1 MDVCDPNASIKELRD
16 AVRRNT
22 GLADIKLTR
31 EQICDI
37 KSRVEGGLILAPP
50 LMLSADRKFMRDP
63 KSPFSRSD
71 YEKLFRAETKR
82 PSLMR
87 LAKKIRIAIDEES
100 ATKEQIADAI
110 HSKLRL
116 MKISE
121 PIELAKRTKKRH
133 RVARRA
139 NNRPTNSAMENS
151 NNKEL
156 TPPPRRENTNKNR
169 PTPPPQPTRA
179 NVNVNTN
186 NRPTPPPQPTRAN
199 ASVNNTNNRPTP
211 QRRRNNVAAMNNR
224 PSPLPRR
231 AASARPDGKSFFE
244 RLFGGNEPR
253 SFEVNSR
260 RLMNAKRQM
269 NARENAFE
277 IQKRETQRKMNN
289 MRDASEKIKRE
300 RDRYDDELK
309 YLRRQQYSSNAER
322 KAKEQQI
329 ALVQQKLR
337 NSELK
342 LEMSEQS
349 KDNLKAT
356 LNAQKKQIDEA
367 NAKIEAEKRKMQEQ
381 LKQETE
387 KAQREIEKL
396 QEQLSKGVDDPN
408 VKKEY
413 ERKLSEATSA
423 FEEKIQKLERARV
436 IETEGIKTELK
447 ELQSKLVAAQDSTE
461 KNRLEKE
468 VKALQGELQ
477 EALRKGE
484 KIKLNFNAK
493 LREVENSVNKRK
505 QLEEVKQKEA
515 ETKLSELANQGKFDA
530 AKIPEALLTIG
541 ANTDVDKFVKKVAD
555 KANKRREETAL
566 KALRQTGV
574 DDAYIRAYMNAK
586 NHGKYSDVNVN
597 DLTNKRDKDMIVA
610 KQRANIAP
618 RGFFGGKQ
626 KPKLVYIANDRYN
639 EALSAIN
646 QAKAQK
652 ENAQQKAQE
661 EKENAQRKAQEE
673 KEAIAAARQKDE
685 ESLKNTINLTNE
697 ERKRIMKKW
706 RPGFDLNK
714 AVNAV
719 RAKKL
724 DESKRAEALE
734 KKRLAEESNRN
745 AAEQALRNI
754 EDLTNAE
761 RATVMKK
768 WKPGYDAM
776 AQAQKIVT
784 AKKSDEQALMA
795 MNITNN
801 ERANIMRRWKY
812 GSWTFDAR
820 KEGQKIISEKEK
832 KHIKN
837 LQATVGG
844 RSSKAGQWKEK
855 DIRRVAQKLGK
866 DVRALTVNDLRE
878 ANAEE
883 KQALS
888 NATAAKN
895 ANQRAREKVMKNSGN
910 ERVLTERATAIRN
923 KIIRTRNITNAQ
935 KDKLVNEI
943 GKNLRRPKRAGKW
956 LDDAEIDKRLAKLRS
971 DAKAREL
978 AQRLG
983 VTEKFVRETAGRVGK
998 PVYNL
1003 IPANVTTQKQAN
1015 PEVVANKAKRNADKP
1030 KELNSRAIE
1039 KREKAKKELNNL
1051 AERGLFNRTSIPKAI
1066 DTITA
1071 NTDMR
1076 VFIKQFER
1084 PAKPRVKTTAS
1095 ENNAWRKKWNSAQ
1108 EQASAREKA
1117 RLEAEKKEKEREERN
1132 RQLNEIFERVKD
1144 QFNIREQKFVDI
1156 LEADRKKYKYAKQ
1169 TPVQISDAITKKWQ
1183 EIKKKEKERLEKEAK
1198 EAEKQEAEKQAKKER
1213 EERNRQL
1220 NKIFDLAKVQFKIR
1234 EQKFVDILEADRKKY
1249 KTTRYAKKTLKDI
1262 NAEIT
1267 KKWEKIK
1274 KKEKE
1279 RLEKEAEKKEK
1290 ERLEKE
1296 AIAAAR
1302 KKDEDSLKNT
1312 INLTNA
1318 ERKRIMEKWRPG
1330 FDLNKAVKSVR
1341 TKKAMKKKPENPVKR
1356 EVDRGVKK
1364 ASPVKAAARKSRDRP
1379 GMGVK
1384 RSAEFKRKSVR
1395 QKGDAMKRVK
1405 RQQNE
1410 TWRFE

>member
-22 GLADIKLTR
+22 GLDDIKLTR

-82 PSLMR
+82 SSLMR

-121 PIELAKRTKKRH
+121 PIELAKRTKKRR

-156 TPPPRRENTNKNR
+156 TPPR
-169 PTPPPQPTRA
+169 PTRA
-179 NVNVNTN
+179 NVNNVNTN
-186 NRPTPPPQPTRAN
+186 NRPTPSPQPTRAN
-199 ASVNNTNNRPTP
+199 ASVNNNNTNKRPTP

-468 VKALQGELQ
+468 VKALQVELQ

-574 DDAYIRAYMNAK
+574 DDAYIRAYMNAR

-837 LQATVGG
+837 LRATVGG

-943 GKNLRRPKRAGKW
+943 GKNLRRPKRARKW

-971 DAKAREL
+971 DAKALEL

-1015 PEVVANKAKRNADKP
+1015 PEVVANKAKRNADKQKKP
-1030 KELNSRAIE
+1030 NSITIK
-1039 KREKAKKELNNL
+1039 KRENAKKELSKL

-1066 DTITA
+1066 ATITA

-1084 PAKPRVKTTAS
+1084 RQSKPRVKTTAS

-1108 EQASAREKA
+1108 EQARQANAREKKTEA
-1117 RLEAEKKEKEREERN
+1117 NRLEAEKKKEAARLRAEKAERAKKEREEAESLEAEKKKEAARLKAELKAKEQAKKQAKKEREEAERLKRN
-1132 RQLNEIFERVKD
+1132 RELNNIFERVKD
-1144 QFNIREQKFVDI
+1144 QFNIH
-1156 LEADRKKYKYAKQ
+1156 
-1169 TPVQISDAITKKWQ
+1169 
-1183 EIKKKEKERLEKEAK
+1183 
-1198 EAEKQEAEKQAKKER
+1198 
-1213 EERNRQL
+1213 
-1220 NKIFDLAKVQFKIR
+1220 

-1249 KTTRYAKKTLKDI
+1249 KTTGYAKKTLEQISD
-1262 NAEIT
+1262 AIT
-1267 KKWEKIK
+1267 KKWQGIK
-1274 KKEKE
+1274 KE
-1279 RLEKEAEKKEK
+1279 
-1290 ERLEKE
+1290 E

-1302 KKDEDSLKNT
+1302 QKDEDSLKNT
-1312 INLTNA
+1312 INLTNE
-1318 ERKRIMEKWRPG
+1318 ERKRIMKKWRPG
-1330 FDLNKAVKSVR
+1330 FDLNKAVNAVR
-1341 TKKAMKKKPENPVKR
+1341 TKKAMKKKQEAEKKEKERLKKAKRQEAMKNKQEAKIQEAMKKKPEIPVKR
-1356 EVDRGVKK
+1356 EVDRGVRK
-1364 ASPVKAAARKSRDRP
+1364 AVKMQATTRT
-1379 GMGVK
+1379 GLGVK
-1384 RSAEFKRKSVR
+1384 RSAEFKLKRKSVR
-1395 QKGDAMKRVK
+1395 QKGDAVKRVK
-1405 RQQNE
+1405 RKQKKQQNQ

>member
-22 GLADIKLTR
+22 GLDDIKLTR

-82 PSLMR
+82 SSLMR

-121 PIELAKRTKKRH
+121 PIELAKRTKKRR

-156 TPPPRRENTNKNR
+156 TPPR
-169 PTPPPQPTRA
+169 PTRA
-179 NVNVNTN
+179 NVNNVNTN
-186 NRPTPPPQPTRAN
+186 NRPTPSPQPTRAN
-199 ASVNNTNNRPTP
+199 ASVNNNNNNNNTNKRPTP

-423 FEEKIQKLERARV
+423 FEEKIQNLERARV
-436 IETEGIKTELK
+436 TEREGIKTKLK

-468 VKALQGELQ
+468 VKALQVELQ

-574 DDAYIRAYMNAK
+574 DDAYIRAYMNAR

-837 LQATVGG
+837 LRATVGG

-943 GKNLRRPKRAGKW
+943 GKNLRRPKRARKW

-971 DAKAREL
+971 DAKALEL

-1015 PEVVANKAKRNADKP
+1015 PEVVANKAKRNADKQKKP
-1030 KELNSRAIE
+1030 NSITIK
-1039 KREKAKKELNNL
+1039 KRENAKKELSKL

-1066 DTITA
+1066 ATITA

-1084 PAKPRVKTTAS
+1084 RQSKPRVKTTAS

-1108 EQASAREKA
+1108 EQARQANAREKKTEA
-1117 RLEAEKKEKEREERN
+1117 NRLEAEKKKEAARLRAEKAERAKKEREEAESLEAEKKKEAARLKAELKAKEQAKKQAKKEREEAERLKRN
-1132 RQLNEIFERVKD
+1132 RELNNIFERVKD
-1144 QFNIREQKFVDI
+1144 QFNIH
-1156 LEADRKKYKYAKQ
+1156 
-1169 TPVQISDAITKKWQ
+1169 
-1183 EIKKKEKERLEKEAK
+1183 
-1198 EAEKQEAEKQAKKER
+1198 
-1213 EERNRQL
+1213 
-1220 NKIFDLAKVQFKIR
+1220 

-1249 KTTRYAKKTLKDI
+1249 KTTGYAKKTLEQISD
-1262 NAEIT
+1262 AIT
-1267 KKWEKIK
+1267 KKWQGIK
-1274 KKEKE
+1274 KE
-1279 RLEKEAEKKEK
+1279 
-1290 ERLEKE
+1290 E

-1302 KKDEDSLKNT
+1302 QKDEDSLKNT
-1312 INLTNA
+1312 INLTNE
-1318 ERKRIMEKWRPG
+1318 ERKRIMKKWRPG
-1330 FDLNKAVKSVR
+1330 FDLNKAVNAVR
-1341 TKKAMKKKPENPVKR
+1341 TKKAMKKKQEAEKKEKERLKKAKRQEAMKNKQEAKIQEAMKKKPEIPVKR
-1356 EVDRGVKK
+1356 EVDRGVRK
-1364 ASPVKAAARKSRDRP
+1364 AVKMQATTRT
-1379 GMGVK
+1379 GLGVK
-1384 RSAEFKRKSVR
+1384 RSAEFKLKRKSVR
-1395 QKGDAMKRVK
+1395 QKGDAVKRVK
-1405 RQQNE
+1405 KKQEKQQNQ

>member
-22 GLADIKLTR
+22 GLDDIKLTR

-82 PSLMR
+82 SSLMR

-121 PIELAKRTKKRH
+121 PIELAKRTKKRR

-156 TPPPRRENTNKNR
+156 TPPR
-169 PTPPPQPTRA
+169 PTRA
-179 NVNVNTN
+179 NVNNVNTN
-186 NRPTPPPQPTRAN
+186 NRPTPSPQPTRAN
-199 ASVNNTNNRPTP
+199 ASVNNNNTNKRPTP

-423 FEEKIQKLERARV
+423 FEEKIQNLERARV
-436 IETEGIKTELK
+436 TEREGIKTKLK

-468 VKALQGELQ
+468 VKALQVELQ

-574 DDAYIRAYMNAK
+574 DDAYIRAYMNAR

-837 LQATVGG
+837 LRATVGG

-943 GKNLRRPKRAGKW
+943 GKNLRRPKRARKW

-971 DAKAREL
+971 DAKALEL

-1015 PEVVANKAKRNADKP
+1015 PEVVANKAKRNADKQKKP
-1030 KELNSRAIE
+1030 NSITIK
-1039 KREKAKKELNNL
+1039 KRENAKKELSKL

-1066 DTITA
+1066 ATITA

-1084 PAKPRVKTTAS
+1084 RQSKPRVKTTAS

-1108 EQASAREKA
+1108 EQARQANAREKKTEA
-1117 RLEAEKKEKEREERN
+1117 NRLEAEKKKEAARLRAEKAERAKKEREEAESLEAEKKKEAARLKAELKAKEQAKKQAKKEREEAERLKRN
-1132 RQLNEIFERVKD
+1132 RELNNIFERVKD
-1144 QFNIREQKFVDI
+1144 QFNIHEQKFVDI
-1156 LEADRKKYKYAKQ
+1156 LEADRKKYKMTRYAKK
-1169 TPVQISDAITKKWQ
+1169 TLEQISDAITKKWQ
-1183 EIKKKEKERLEKEAK
+1183 
-1198 EAEKQEAEKQAKKER
+1198 
-1213 EERNRQL
+1213 
-1220 NKIFDLAKVQFKIR
+1220 
-1234 EQKFVDILEADRKKY
+1234 
-1249 KTTRYAKKTLKDI
+1249 
-1262 NAEIT
+1262 
-1267 KKWEKIK
+1267 KIK
-1274 KKEKE
+1274 KE
-1279 RLEKEAEKKEK
+1279 
-1290 ERLEKE
+1290 E

-1302 KKDEDSLKNT
+1302 QKDEDSLKNT
-1312 INLTNA
+1312 INLTNE
-1318 ERKRIMEKWRPG
+1318 ERKRIMKKWRPG
-1330 FDLNKAVKSVR
+1330 FDLNKAVNAVR
-1341 TKKAMKKKPENPVKR
+1341 TKKAMKKKQEAEKKEKERLKKAKRQEAMKNKQEAKIQEAMKKKPEIPVKR
-1356 EVDRGVKK
+1356 EVDRGVRK
-1364 ASPVKAAARKSRDRP
+1364 AVKMQATTRT
-1379 GMGVK
+1379 GLGVK
-1384 RSAEFKRKSVR
+1384 RSAEFKLKRKSVR
-1395 QKGDAMKRVK
+1395 QKGDAVKRVK
-1405 RQQNE
+1405 KKQEKQQNQ